1 ERDAGDGPGHEAK
14 TRWRGWRWRCLGIGG
29 GRVAEQESGFAD
41 VAQAVLRI
49 AGEAAREE
57 VAVGGRNG
65 VEVGLLL
72 EHSAEHLYGVV
83 AIEEAV
89 AGEHFVGDD
98 AEGPDVGAAVDFF
111 AAGLLGRHVGGG
123 A

>member
-1 ERDAGDGPGHEAK
+1 LRVRQRARRWAVARRDA
-14 TRWRGWRWRCLGIGG
+14 
-29 GRVAEQESGFAD
+29 
-41 VAQAVLRI
+41 
-49 AGEAAREE
+49 
-57 VAVGGRNG
+57 
-65 VEVGLLL
+65 VEIDPLL
-72 EHSAEHLYGVV
+72 EHSAEHLYGVF

-98 AEGPDVGAAVDFF
+98 AKGPDVGAAVDSF